1 MPLSNAEKQRR
12 FRERKVIVLTRE
24 ASDIAEQLIELHDQ
38 DELRATV
45 RKLRKVASF
54 VADHLRHPDR
64 NPFQRN
70 IALGRGGISGLN
82 GPLPKLAAIAAAAGI
97 DSLAEKPETRTTSWR
112 VEAVSQDGQRWHN
125 GVSFATREE
134 AEVYV
139 DSFARFEVR
148 DYARADILL
157 VDQPPHNSITRRRRG
172 GRPTLMFNHGECVLL
187 GWQPVASGHALDRAG
202 RDLDP
207 LQAAEQLK

>member
-1 MPLSNAEKQRR
+1 MPLTNAEKQKR
-12 FRERKVIVLTRE
+12 FRERKVIVLTHD
-24 ASDIAEQLIELHDQ
+24 ANDIAERLIELHDQ

-64 NPFQRN
+64 NPFQQA
-70 IALGRGGISGLN
+70 IALGRAQINSLN
-82 GPLPKLAAIAAAAGI
+82 GPLPKLAAIAASAEAA
-97 DSLAEKPETRTTSWR
+97 AEKVPDQSSWR

-139 DSFARFEVR
+139 DGYARFEVPG
-148 DYARADILL
+148 YARADILPL
-157 VDQPPHNSITRRRRG
+157 DQPPQNSIIRRRKG
-172 GRPTLMFNHGECVLL
+172 GRPTLLFADGTCTLL
-187 GWQPVASGHALDRAG
+187 GWQPVETPCLVM
-202 RDLDP
+202 
-207 LQAAEQLK
+207 